1 MADAGDYTLVFVGMT
16 HTPATGMI
24 AELQALW
31 ATAYL
36 DGRIPLGGM
45 KEKMEKEVAEV
56 NVWMKRRYL
65 NLGEKCAN
73 LTFEFMPVSFP
84 PFLLEVPSLHEPGLT
99 YTVVFGYAGWRFRS

>member
-1 MADAGDYTLVFVGMT
+1 MADAGDHTLVFVGMT

-36 DGRIPLGGM
+36 DGRIPLEGM

-84 PFLLEVPSLHEPGLT
+84 SFLPSPIS
-99 YTVVFGYAGWRFRS
+99 FRSPLPA

>member
-36 DGRIPLGGM
+36 DGRIPLLGK

-65 NLGEKCAN
+65 NLGEKYAN

-84 PFLLEVPSLHEPGLT
+84 FLSFPSFLPPFLLLEVPCTSPG
-99 YTVVFGYAGWRFRS
+99 

>member
-36 DGRIPLGGM
+36 DGRIPLEGK

-73 LTFEFMPVSFP
+73 LTFEFIPVSFLP
-84 PFLLEVPSLHEPGLT
+84 SFLQFFS
-99 YTVVFGYAGWRFRS
+99 RFPA